1 MFADDVTSVELNT
14 TVPESTML
22 PTSLLTLSGQF
33 EAKPVILLVDGGAGQ
48 NFISERFVQTYAL
61 PVLPTSLKSRV
72 ILANGDVQHV
82 DKMVVGQLRLGAYK
96 EKLPLHVL
104 PLAQYDV
111 ILGKPWLALHNPQI
125 DWRANSLSFL
135 HQDEPIYLS
144 SQVSVDDPYLEA
156 SLISANA
163 VVRAMKQDAMVYMI
177 SLTALLSSEEAI
189 EGVGHANKENLDPA
203 WQELLDEFNDVFGE
217 KLSTGLPPSRA
228 VDHRIE
234 LIPGSEPPNKAPYRL
249 SPKEMDELK
258 KQLTQLLDTG
268 AIRPSTSPYA
278 APVLFVHKKDGTMRM
293 CIDYR
298 ALNKITI
305 KNRFPLPRIDELLN
319 CLHGAKVFS
328 KIDLKSAYHQI
339 RIAEQDVPKTAFR
352 TRYGHYEYLVMPF
365 GLTNAPATFQT
376 LMNNLFGPYLEHFV
390 LVYLD
395 DILVFSKNGAEHKKH
410 LRLVLEKLREAQ
422 LLASPK
428 KCEFGR
434 QSVEFLGH
442 VITSSGVTMEPSK
455 VNAILT
461 WPIPTKISEVRSFLG
476 LAGYYRRFIP
486 KFAALTA
493 PLTGLLKK
501 DQHFVWSTIQ
511 QRAFDALKQVLM
523 TQPVLLIPDFS
534 LPFTIFTDASG
545 KAIGA
550 VLCQD
555 QGNGLQPLAYLSH
568 TLTAA
573 EQRYGTYD
581 QEMLA
586 IITALK
592 QWRHLIQGLSV
603 TVVTDHKALTNFHRQ
618 RSLNNRQARW
628 LLELQEFGEDVTI
641 IHQPG
646 KSNVVADALSR
657 RTHEVVDS
665 PTDFSDLPAL
675 VDNEDGEIPALMEEG
690 EENEDNLTLI
700 ATISS
705 LQGDQELQDQLMEA
719 YLQDPV
725 TKTFIEEGVGPSNW
739 TFKDNGMIVTSSNQI
754 VLPNDQDIKLK
765 VMHECHNLPIAGHLG
780 RNKTL
785 HTIRRLFTWTGLASD
800 VATYLQQCPT
810 CQQTKASTQK
820 PAGLLQ
826 PLPVPTRRWEMVHMD
841 LVGPL
846 PATAQGYTAILTI
859 VDRLSKMGIFV
870 PTTMTVDA
878 PGLAKLFFREVFR
891 HYGMP
896 TSIITDRDPRFLSN
910 FWQNLMSQCQTK
922 LHFSTAFHPQSDG
935 QAERHNRTLEEML
948 RGFINVSQ
956 DDWDAYLTSLE
967 FAYNSSV
974 NASTG
979 YSPFYLMY
987 GQHPIVPAALLQP
1000 QSGSSPAV
1008 DDFLHLIANTLDK
1021 AKNNLKSAQNKMKK
1035 QADTKRRELEFQ
1047 VGNKVLLS
1055 TQNLKHLAGD
1065 AKKLWP
1071 KYIGPFEVLERIGE
1085 QSYRLNLPE
1094 EYKIHDVFHV
1104 SLLKPYHESHSNQE
1118 TRPPPLF
1125 FSSGQPEWEVED
1137 VLRRKGVGRNIR
1149 YEVKWKGYPESE
1161 NTWEPRAHLNRPAI
1175 LPLLEKLDEKYK
1187 RSLKRKR
1194 F

>member
-1 MFADDVTSVELNT
+1 MFADDETSVELNT
-14 TVPESTML
+14 SVPESTMM

-33 EAKPVILLVDGGAGQ
+33 EEKPVILLVDGGAGQ
-48 NFISERFVQTYAL
+48 NFISERFVQAYDL

-82 DKMVVGQLRLGAYK
+82 SKMVVGQLRIGAYK

-135 HQDEPIYLS
+135 YQEEPIYLS
-144 SQVSVDDPYLEA
+144 SHASVEEPSLEA

-163 VVRAMKQDAMVYMI
+163 VVRAMKNDAMVYMI
-177 SLTALLSSEEAI
+177 SLTALLSSEVAI
-189 EGVGHANKENLDPA
+189 GGADHANKENWDPA
-203 WQELLDEFNDVFGE
+203 WQELLDEFKDVFGE
-217 KLSTGLPPSRA
+217 KLSAGLPPSRA

-258 KQLTQLLDTG
+258 QQLTQLLDAG
-268 AIRPSTSPYA
+268 AIRASTSPYA
-278 APVLFVHKKDGTMRM
+278 APVLFVHKKDGSMRM

-305 KNRFPLPRIDELLN
+305 RNRFPLPRIDELLN

-376 LMNNLFGPYLEHFV
+376 LMNSLFAPYLEQFV

-395 DILVFSKNGAEHKKH
+395 DILVFSKNETEHKKH

-442 VITSSGVTMEPSK
+442 VITSSGVTMEPGK
-455 VNAILT
+455 VNAILQ
-461 WPIPTKISEVRSFLG
+461 WPIPSKVSEVRSFLG

-493 PLTGLLKK
+493 PLTDLLKK
-501 DQHFVWSTIQ
+501 NQHFVWTSSQ
-511 QRAFDALKQVLM
+511 QEAFDALKHALM
-523 TQPVLLIPDFS
+523 TKPVLLIPDFS
-534 LPFTIFTDASG
+534 LPFTISTDASG
-545 KAIGA
+545 RAIGA

-568 TLTAA
+568 TLTPA
-573 EQRYGTYD
+573 EQRYSTYD

-586 IITALK
+586 VITALK
-592 QWRHLIQGLSV
+592 QWRHLIQGIST
-603 TVVTDHKALTNFHRQ
+603 TVITDHQALTKFNSQ

-628 LLELQEFGEDVTI
+628 LLELQEFGDNIDIVYK
-641 IHQPG
+641 PG
-646 KSNVVADALSR
+646 RSNVVADALSR
-657 RTHEVVDS
+657 RTPEVVDS
-665 PTDFSDLPAL
+665 PTDFSDLPSLVDDEEDGMPAL
-675 VDNEDGEIPALMEEG
+675 VEEG
-690 EENEDNLTLI
+690 EEDNNNLI
-700 ATISS
+700 LVATISS
-705 LQGDQELQDQLMEA
+705 LQSDQAFQDQLMEA

-725 TKTFIEEGVGPSNW
+725 TTTFIEEGAGPSHW
-739 TFKDNGMIVTSSNQI
+739 TLTDNGLISTTGGQLVI
-754 VLPNDQDIKLK
+754 PNNPDIKLK
-765 VMHECHNLPIAGHLG
+765 VLHECHNLPIAGHLG

-785 HTIRRLFTWTGLASD
+785 HTVRRLFTWTGLASD

-826 PLPVPTRRWEMVHMD
+826 PLPVPERRWEMVHMD

-846 PATAQGYTAILTI
+846 PKTAQGYTAILTI

-878 PGLAKLFFREVFR
+878 PGLAKLFFKEVFR

-922 LHFSTAFHPQSDG
+922 LHFSSAFHPQSDG

-1000 QSGSSPAV
+1000 QVGSAPAV
-1008 DDFLHLIANTLDK
+1008 DDFLQLMANTLDK
-1021 AKNNLKSAQNKMKK
+1021 AKSNLRSAQEKMKK
-1035 QADTKRRELEFQ
+1035 QADTKRRQLEFQ
-1047 VGNKVLLS
+1047 VGDKVLLS

-1071 KYIGPFEVLERIGE
+1071 KYIGPFEILERVGQ
-1085 QSYRLNLPE
+1085 QSYKLNLPE

-1104 SLLKPYHESHSNQE
+1104 SLLKPYHEAEPTME

-1125 FSSGQPEWEVED
+1125 FSGGTPEWEVED
-1137 VLRRKGVGRNIR
+1137 IVRRKGVGRNVK
-1149 YEVKWKGYPESE
+1149 YEVKWKGYPASD
-1161 NTWEPRAHLNRPAI
+1161 NTWEPRAHLNRPS
-1175 LPLLEKLDEKYK
+1175 LRPLLDKVDANYQ
-1187 RSLKRKR
+1187 RSSKRKR
-1194 F
+1194 